1 MMLFTYHDSS
11 HEFAELTWVD
21 SGISFFNQ
29 TFLQF
34 YLSRVEWESSFI
46 ICFNLLSIKLSWSH
60 NVSCEFN
67 RLTWVIFFVF
77 FNWLFFNFIL
87 YYWVYWKICFIIYF
101 DLLFMR
107 LLWSYDPIYKLTG
120 KLELIRID
128 PIWCYLNI
136 YKKISHFEYLF

>member
-1 MMLFTYHDSS
+1 MLFTYHDSS

-46 ICFNLLSIKLSWSH
+46 IYFNLFSIKLYWSH

-67 RLTWVIFFVF
+67 MLTWVIFLFF

-101 DLLFMR
+101 DLFFMR
-107 LLWSYDPIYKLTG
+107 LLWSYDPTYGLTG
-120 KLELIRID
+120 KPELIRID